1 MKNLNN
7 NNLNWARAHD
17 WYLGHEISNKGI
29 LIIHVVEVLDVGGTV
44 IEGQLAFEDLGAL
57 RAWAGY

>member
-7 NNLNWARAHD
+7 SDLNWARAHD
-17 WYLGHEISNKGI
+17 WYLGHEISNRGI
-29 LIIHVVEVLDVGGTV
+29 LIIHVVEVLDVGGAV
-44 IEGQLAFEDLGAL
+44 EENQLEFKDLEAL